1 MERGKKVTRQYRI
14 AEPIDCELNEIS
26 NEDYAYMVDHMTP
39 YSINIASGV
48 YFKQALATALK

>member
-1 MERGKKVTRQYRI
+1 MEAK
-14 AEPIDCELNEIS
+14 LNEIS